1 MLIATDTLIP
11 TSPPPAPLVVVAL
24 KVCVEAI
31 AAETVAPV
39 ADTVAPAGS
48 VAVLITRT

>member
-11 TSPPPAPLVVVAL
+11 TAPPPAPLVVVAL

-31 AAETVAPV
+31 V
-39 ADTVAPAGS
+39 ADTVAAFALTVAPAGTRALF
-48 VAVLITRT
+48 VTRT